1 MARLLEPAFAA
12 YSDLAVA
19 VTANGHILCFY
30 EAADYQQ
37 LLLARF
43 DLAWVEGSSA

>member
-12 YSDLAVA
+12 YSDLAV
-19 VTANGHILCFY
+19 TANGHILCFY
-30 EAADYQQ
+30 EAAEYQQ